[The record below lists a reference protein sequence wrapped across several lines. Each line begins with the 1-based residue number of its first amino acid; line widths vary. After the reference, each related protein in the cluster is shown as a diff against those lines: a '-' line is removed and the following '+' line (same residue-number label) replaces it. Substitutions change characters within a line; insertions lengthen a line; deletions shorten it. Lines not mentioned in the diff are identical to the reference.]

1 MEKKK
6 VRLAKLKDITNK
18 YSLHHGGRD
27 GAAVLDGCER
37 GCEVGRIRSFNHLL
51 VPVYHIQ
58 VSVKLLT
65 DLFR

>member
-1 MEKKK
+1 MEKKSYISEIK
-6 VRLAKLKDITNK
+6 GVINK

-37 GCEVGRIRSFNHLL
+37 GREVGRVRRFNHLL
-51 VPVYHIQ
+51 VPVHHIQ
-58 VSVKLLT
+58 VPVKLLT